1 MTIFESKRVRDIKKA
16 QKEKLLFRELSQLF
30 LQATIDDSRLRDVY
44 VNRVAL
50 SADKSICFIYF
61 YSPQGPAFFEEKL
74 DILKLYKPSLRKAI
88 AEKIDA
94 RYTPDLVF
102 KYDEQYEK
110 IEKMENLFE
119 QIKKSD
125 K

>member
-1 MTIFESKRVRDIKKA
+1 MSIFESKRVRDIKRA

-30 LQATIDDSRLRDVY
+30 LQATTDDTRLRDIY
-44 VNRVAL
+44 VNRVSL

-61 YSPQGPAFFEEKL
+61 YSPHGPASFEEKL

-88 AEKIDA
+88 AAKIEA

-119 QIKKSD
+119 QIKKTD